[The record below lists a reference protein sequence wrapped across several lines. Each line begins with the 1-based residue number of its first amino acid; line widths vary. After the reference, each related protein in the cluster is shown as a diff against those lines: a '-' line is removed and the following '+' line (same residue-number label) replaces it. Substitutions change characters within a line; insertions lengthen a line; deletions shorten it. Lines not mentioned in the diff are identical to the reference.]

1 MPAQPNMS
9 GRFYELAVAKDTA
22 TLIDLDAAL
31 ALSRSS
37 VRTLLALSPQ
47 ASNMVRCMAQEE
59 MDRLSMECTDEA
71 EGTIA
76 MIRSALTL

>member
-1 MPAQPNMS
+1 MPAQPDMS

-31 ALSRSS
+31 ALSRTSI
-37 VRTLLALSPQ
+37 RTLMALSPQ
-47 ASNMVRCMAQEE
+47 ASTMVRCMAQEE
-59 MDRLSMECTDEA
+59 IDRLHMDCTDEA

-76 MIRSALTL
+76 LIRNALTL